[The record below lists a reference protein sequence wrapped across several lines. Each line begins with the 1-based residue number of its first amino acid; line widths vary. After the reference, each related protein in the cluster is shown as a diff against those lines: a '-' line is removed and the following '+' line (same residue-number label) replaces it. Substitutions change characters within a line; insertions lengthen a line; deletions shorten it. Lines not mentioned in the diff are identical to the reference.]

1 MAGQETTLQKHFI
14 SPAELLADAWHL
26 AWQVFESGFRPD
38 HLIGIWR
45 GGTPVAVAVH
55 ELLRVLGVDAAHGAV
70 NARSYQGIARRG
82 ERVEIDALEA
92 IRDRLRGGDAVLVVD
107 DVYDTGL
114 TLQALVHELRR
125 DRAGSDLDI
134 RIATPWYKPGNNR
147 TGIEPEY
154 YLHRTGD
161 WLVFPHELEGLS
173 LAEIRAH
180 KPELADLLPQL
191 AHRLQQD

>member
-1 MAGQETTLQKHFI
+1 LRKHFI
-14 SPAELLADAWHL
+14 SPAELLTDAWAL
-26 AWQVFESGFRPD
+26 AWRVFDSGFRPD
-38 HLIGIWR
+38 HVIGVWR

-55 ELLRVLGVDAAHGAV
+55 ELLRVLGVDATHGAV

-92 IRDRLRGGDAVLVVD
+92 IRERLRGDDAVLVVD

-114 TLQALVHELRR
+114 TLQALVQELRR
-125 DRAGSDLDI
+125 APAGAGLDI
-134 RIATPWYKPGNNR
+134 RVATPWYKPGNNR
-147 TGIEPEY
+147 TGVEPAY
-154 YLHRTGD
+154 YLHRTAD

-191 AHRLQQD
+191 AHRLPQD